1 MNEELIYLSGD
12 EETRKRYEKR
22 MDTLRNE
29 RSALKSAEEKG
40 IQKGLQKGLE
50 KGIQK
55 GLQKGLEQGAKQE
68 KLEIAKKLI
77 QNGLDNNFIIET
89 TGLTLDEV
97 RELRKENESK

>member
-40 IQKGLQKGLE
+40 IQKGLQKGL
-50 KGIQK
+50 QQ

-89 TGLTLDEV
+89 TGLTRDEV

>member
-40 IQKGLQKGLE
+40 V
-50 KGIQK
+50 QK

>member
-1 MNEELIYLSGD
+1 
-12 EETRKRYEKR
+12 

-29 RSALKSAEEKG
+29 RSALKSAE
-40 IQKGLQKGLE
+40 E

-97 RELRKENESK
+97 RELRKENESKCVKHPSRIIRGEFFLCECRLVLE